1 VGNKS
6 YAGILE
12 SNQESGTEDAMKK
25 PMTVKNETKVTDPDG
40 YEIREGGLVLYRG
53 QVWKV
58 TYVSPIGGLELWNVN
73 VAKPWTVV
81 PADVQWLSEDTI
93 TVKKKEKAPSG
104 HVAWARAAAQNKGY
118 SSTKHVDKDGV
129 EYWIGGSSVAGDWE
143 GWSKWSKE
151 RKPVESEELDSD
163 GKKDTIQR
171 GDLIREEVRRL
182 QSEDEP
188 AKVKEKKP
196 PKIKT
201 RKPKD
206 W

>member
-1 VGNKS
+1 
-6 YAGILE
+6 
-12 SNQESGTEDAMKK
+12 MKK
-25 PMTVKNETKVTDPDG
+25 LMTKTKNLKVTDHSKVTDPDG
-40 YEIREGGLVLYRG
+40 YEIIKGGLVLYRG

-58 TYVSPIGGLELWNVN
+58 TYVSPLGALEIWNIY

-104 HVAWARAAAQNKGY
+104 HVARERAAAQNKGY
-118 SSTKHVDKDGV
+118 SSTKHIDEDGT
-129 EYWIGGSSVAGDWE
+129 EYWIGGSGSSVAGDWE
-143 GWSKWSKE
+143 GWSKWYGGNRTSK
-151 RKPVESEELDSD
+151 KQPVVVEDELDSN

-171 GDLIREEVRRL
+171 GDLIRQEVRRL
-182 QSEDEP
+182 QDSDEP
-188 AKVKEKKP
+188 EKVEEKKP

-201 RKPKD
+201 RKPGD